1 MSFVVAALRSRLPR
15 SPQNTA
21 LYGLVLDHYE
31 RFASNYEERFA
42 ERFGPLRSH
51 VTRTFER
58 YLECGDFSNGC
69 LRVSC
74 ESSDCGYD
82 MFVPFSCKRA
92 ICPSCA
98 QRRSLEFSEFVEAE
112 VLEPVAYRHVVFT
125 VPKVLR
131 AAFLR
136 DRKLLL
142 ERTRCAWKTIVR
154 ALRMGPGN
162 RQAVSGAVIARAT
175 AGDLVVRR
183 ERLAPATAEKL
194 LQWNPSG
201 FSVWLGDPIEPYQTE
216 SRQRLA
222 RYLTKSPV
230 ALHRMDYD
238 PTTCLVSCKSSAQGR
253 SRTVTALDFMAEL
266 QMHIPDPGEHAVSY
280 FGRCSNRTR
289 GKRRKAELAAP
300 LQGGCPPPPIPSRR
314 AYRKSWAKLLSQ
326 VWQVDVT
333 TCPRCRGELKI
344 IAAITH
350 PRSCQRLI
358 EHLGLPRA
366 RAPNPHDCPPPPGQ
380 LRLPLDR
387 HRADQP
393 PVTAD
398 PPAQTVV
405 VHMERDP
412 HLDADWPNDAPFADD

>member
-1 MSFVVAALRSRLPR
+1 
-15 SPQNTA
+15 
-21 LYGLVLDHYE
+21 
-31 RFASNYEERFA
+31 
-42 ERFGPLRSH
+42 
-51 VTRTFER
+51 
-58 YLECGDFSNGC
+58 
-69 LRVSC
+69 
-74 ESSDCGYD
+74 
-82 MFVPFSCKRA
+82 
-92 ICPSCA
+92 
-98 QRRSLEFSEFVEAE
+98 
-112 VLEPVAYRHVVFT
+112 
-125 VPKVLR
+125 
-131 AAFLR
+131 LR

-142 ERTRCAWKTIVR
+142 ELTRCAWKTIVR
-154 ALRMGPGN
+154 ALRAGLGN
-162 RQAVSGAVIARAT
+162 RQAVPGAVIARAT
-175 AGDLVVRR
+175 AGDLVNPHPHLHCIVSHGAWTEDGKTFCSWPSHVTGERLEELFRRKVLTLLLRR

-238 PTTCLVSCKSSAQGR
+238 PTPCLVTCKSTAQGR

-300 LQGGCPPPPIPSRR
+300 LQGGCPPPPIPSRK

-405 VHMERDP
+405 HMERDP